1 MLRSGSSDGSIKAA
15 APYATVCASH
25 GSFDTPEQLPCNVPD
40 ALAAAAAA
48 PHTSECLDVDAES
61 RRQTALSVGSSNA
74 RPAQQ
79 AGAEAAGSSWDQAAQ
94 QPCADDEEGR
104 RSGGNEL
111 PEQQADTNTAASSW
125 DGSCDQ
131 AAQQPCTAA
140 DGDDEMCMP
149 CADGTHLS
157 SATADPEAAP
167 AAAAEG
173 CAAEDS
179 ELDA

>member
-1 MLRSGSSDGSIKAA
+1 MLRSGSSADSIKAA
-15 APYATVCASH
+15 APYATVCASR
-25 GSFDTPEQLPCNVPD
+25 GSVDTPEQLPCNVPT
-40 ALAAAAAA
+40 LAAAAAA

-61 RRQTALSVGSSNA
+61 RRQTAVSVGSSSE

-79 AGAEAAGSSWDQAAQ
+79 AGADTAAGSSWDQATQ

-104 RSGGNEL
+104 ISGGDEL
-111 PEQQADTNTAASSW
+111 PEQRADTSTAASSW
-125 DGSCDQ
+125 DGSCDEE
-131 AAQQPCTAA
+131 AQQPCTAA
-140 DGDDEMCMP
+140 DGDDEMFMP
-149 CADGTHLS
+149 HADGTQLS
-157 SATADPEAAP
+157 SAEADPEAAP